1 MATEHADNPG
11 DPQPEAPRP
20 ASGLHLRPL
29 PRCSDPAFPVL
40 HDYFEVVYG
49 SLIGPASVLLAR
61 SFARRVAEA
70 GGEVTVCPLEL
81 SLELGLRASHHEAI
95 GKGSHLAKAIER
107 LAYHRL
113 ARRIADDTLAVAV
126 RVPPLEGA
134 RVACLPVA
142 TQRVHHA
149 LVAVVLPVGQK

>member
-11 DPQPEAPRP
+11 DPPGERPRP
-20 ASGLHLRPL
+20 ATGLHLRPL

-70 GGEVTVCPLEL
+70 RGEVTVCPVEL
-81 SLELGLRASHHEAI
+81 SLELGLRASHDEPI
-95 GKGSHLAKAIER
+95 GKGSHLVKAIDR
-107 LAYHRL
+107 LAHHRL
-113 ARRIADDTLAVAV
+113 ARHLETNTLGVV
-126 RVPPLEGA
+126 VYVPPLTPTA
-134 RVACLPVA
+134 LSKLPDSI
-142 TQRVHHA
+142 QRAHGR
-149 LVAVVLPVGQK
+149 LLT